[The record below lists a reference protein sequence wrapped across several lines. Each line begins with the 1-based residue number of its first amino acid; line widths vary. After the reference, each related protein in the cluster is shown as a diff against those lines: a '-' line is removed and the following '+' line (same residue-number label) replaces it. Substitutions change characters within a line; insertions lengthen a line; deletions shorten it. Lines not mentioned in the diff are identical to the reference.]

1 MKKGINIW
9 SFTSG
14 TLLDKFRLA
23 ADAGFEGV
31 EVAISDEGELGLDV
45 TKEKLLEIRKAA
57 NDLGLEIYSVCN
69 DLVWSNSLTSPDREE
84 RERAKR
90 FVRRQLEV
98 ASILGADTI
107 LIVPGCV
114 SASFAPNFGVVDYDV
129 AYELARES
137 ITELIPDAE
146 KYGVVIGVE
155 NVWNKF
161 LLSPL
166 EMRTFI
172 DSFDSPWV
180 QSYFDVGNVMLT
192 GYPEQWIK
200 ILGKRIKK
208 VHFKEFR
215 TAVGTLD
222 GFVDLLAGDVNW
234 NAVVAALESVGYDGW
249 VTGEMIPA
257 YAQHS
262 EQIIYN
268 TSNSI
273 DKILGRK

>member
-45 TKEKLLEIRKAA
+45 TKERLLEIRKAA

-114 SASFAPNFGVVDYDV
+114 SASFAPNFGVVDYEV

-166 EMRTFI
+166 EMRAFI
-172 DSFDSPWV
+172 DSFNSPWV

>member
-14 TLLDKFRLA
+14 TLLDKFKLA
-23 ADAGFEGV
+23 ADAGFDGV
-31 EVAISDEGELGLDV
+31 EVAIGDVGELGLDA
-45 TKEKLLEIRKAA
+45 KREDLLKIKKAA

-69 DLVWSNSLTSPDREE
+69 DLVWGNSLTSPDAEE
-84 RERAKR
+84 RERAKK

-129 AYELARES
+129 AYKLAQES
-137 ITELIPDAE
+137 IKELIPDAE

-166 EMRTFI
+166 EMRAFI
-172 DSFDSPWV
+172 DSFDSKWV

-215 TAVGTLD
+215 CNVGTLD

-234 NAVVAALESVGYDGW
+234 AAVVDALKAVGYDGW

-268 TSNSI
+268 TSNSM
-273 DKILGRK
+273 DKIIGRK

>member
-14 TLLDKFRLA
+14 TLLDKFKLA
-23 ADAGFEGV
+23 ADAGFDGI
-31 EVAISDEGELGLDV
+31 EVSIGETGELGLDV
-45 TKEKLLEIRKAA
+45 THEELLKIKKAA

-69 DLVWSNSLTSPDREE
+69 DMVWSNSLTSPDAEE
-84 RERAKR
+84 RERAKK

-114 SASFAPNFGVVDYDV
+114 SASFAPNFGVVDYEE
-129 AYELARES
+129 AYARATES
-137 ITELIPDAE
+137 IKELIPDAE

-166 EMRTFI
+166 EMRAFI
-172 DSFDSPWV
+172 DSFDSKWV

-192 GYPEQWIK
+192 GYPEQWIR

-215 TAVGTLD
+215 CNVGTLD

-234 NAVVAALESVGYDGW
+234 AAVVDALNAVGYDGW

-273 DKILGRK
+273 DKIIGRK

>member
-14 TLLDKFRLA
+14 TLLDKFKLA
-23 ADAGFEGV
+23 ADAGFDGI
-31 EVAISDEGELGLDV
+31 EVSISDVGELGLDA
-45 TKEKLLEIRKAA
+45 TKEDLLKIKKAA

-69 DLVWSNSLTSPDREE
+69 DLVWGNSLTSPDAEE
-84 RERAKR
+84 RERAKK

-114 SASFAPNFGVVDYDV
+114 SASFAPNFGIVDYDV
-129 AYELARES
+129 AYELAQES
-137 ITELIPDAE
+137 IKELIPDAE

-172 DSFDSPWV
+172 DSFNSKWV

-192 GYPEQWIK
+192 GYPEQWIR

-215 TAVGTLD
+215 CNVGNLD

-234 NAVVAALESVGYDGW
+234 AAVVDALNAVGYDGW

-268 TSNSI
+268 TSNSM
-273 DKILGRK
+273 DKIIGRK

>member
-14 TLLDKFRLA
+14 TLIDKFKLA
-23 ADAGFEGV
+23 ADAGFEGI
-31 EVAISDEGELGLDV
+31 EVSISDTGELGLDA
-45 TKEKLLEIRKAA
+45 TREDLLAIKKAA

-69 DLVWSNSLTSPDREE
+69 DLVWSNSLTSPDAEE
-84 RERAKR
+84 RERAKK

-107 LIVPGCV
+107 LIVPGVV
-114 SASFAPNFGVVDYDV
+114 SASFAPNFGIVDYDV
-129 AYELARES
+129 AYERAYES
-137 ITELIPDAE
+137 VKELIPDAE

-166 EMRTFI
+166 EMRDFI
-172 DSFDSPWV
+172 DKFDSPWV
-180 QSYFDVGNVMLT
+180 KSYFDVGNVMLT

-200 ILGKRIKK
+200 ILGSRIKK
-208 VHFKEFR
+208 IHFKEFR
-215 TAVGTLD
+215 CNVGNLD

-234 NAVVAALESVGYDGW
+234 NAVVDALDAIGYDGW

-268 TSNSI
+268 TSNSM
-273 DKILGRK
+273 DKILRRK

>member
-9 SFTSG
+9 SFTDG
-14 TLLDKFRLA
+14 TLLEKCKLA
-23 ADAGFEGV
+23 ADAGFEGI
-31 EVAISDEGELGLDV
+31 EVAISDTGELGLDV
-45 TKEKLLEIRKAA
+45 TREELLAIKKAV
-57 NDLGLEIYSVCN
+57 NDMGLEIYSVCN
-69 DLVWSNSLTSPDREE
+69 DLVWANSLTSPDAEE
-84 RERAKR
+84 RQRAKK
-90 FVRRQLEV
+90 FIRRQLEV
-98 ASILGADTI
+98 ASVLGADTI
-107 LIVPGCV
+107 LIVPGVV
-114 SASFAPNFGVVDYDV
+114 SASFAPQFGIVDYDV
-129 AYELARES
+129 AYERALES
-137 ITELIPDAE
+137 IRDLIPDAE

-166 EMRTFI
+166 EMRDFI
-172 DSFDSPWV
+172 DKLDSPFV
-180 QSYFDVGNVMLT
+180 QSYFDVGNVLLT

-234 NAVVAALESVGYDGW
+234 EAVVSALDAIGYDGW

-268 TSNSI
+268 TSGAM

>member
-14 TLLDKFRLA
+14 TLLDKFKLA
-23 ADAGFEGV
+23 ADAGFEGI
-31 EVAISDEGELGLDV
+31 EVAIGETGELGLEA
-45 TKEKLLEIRKAA
+45 TKEDLLKIRKAA

-69 DLVWSNSLTSPDREE
+69 DLVWNNSLTSPDAEE
-84 RERAKR
+84 RARAKK

-114 SASFAPNFGVVDYDV
+114 SASFAPNFGIVDYDV
-129 AYELARES
+129 AYELAYES
-137 ITELIPDAE
+137 VKELIPDAE

-166 EMRTFI
+166 EMRDFI
-172 DSFDSPWV
+172 DKFDSPWV

-215 TAVGTLD
+215 CNVGTLD

-234 NAVVAALESVGYDGW
+234 DAVMKTFEAVGYDGW

-273 DKILGRK
+273 DKIIGRK

>member
-14 TLLDKFRLA
+14 TLLDKFKLA
-23 ADAGFEGV
+23 ADAGFEGI
-31 EVAISDEGELGLDV
+31 EVAISDTGELGLDV
-45 TKEKLLEIRKAA
+45 THEELLKIKKAA

-69 DLVWSNSLTSPDREE
+69 DLVWGNSLTSPDPEE
-84 RERAKR
+84 RERAKK

-129 AYELARES
+129 AYDLACES
-137 ITELIPDAE
+137 IKDLIPDAE

-166 EMRTFI
+166 EMRAFV
-172 DSFDSPWV
+172 DSFNSPWV

-215 TAVGTLD
+215 CNVGNLD
-222 GFVDLLAGDVNW
+222 GFVDLLAGDVNYPE
-234 NAVVAALESVGYDGW
+234 VMKALEEIGYKGFL
-249 VTGEMIPA
+249 TIERECGANPA
-257 YAQHS
+257 GDIEIAANYLRK
-262 EQIIYN
+262 IIAEN
-268 TSNSI
+268 
-273 DKILGRK
+273 

>member
-9 SFTSG
+9 SFASG
-14 TLLDKFRLA
+14 TLLDKFKLA
-23 ADAGFEGV
+23 ADAGFDGI
-31 EVAISDEGELGLDV
+31 EVAISDTGELGLDV
-45 TKEKLLEIRKAA
+45 SKEELLKINKAA

-69 DLVWSNSLTSPDREE
+69 DLVWGNSLTSPDSEE
-84 RERAKR
+84 RERAKK

-129 AYELARES
+129 AYELAKES
-137 ITELIPDAE
+137 IKELIPDAE

-166 EMRTFI
+166 EMRDFI
-172 DSFDSPWV
+172 DSFESPWV

-215 TAVGTLD
+215 TNVGTLD

-234 NAVVAALESVGYDGW
+234 KAVMEAFEAVGYDGW

-268 TSNSI
+268 TSNSM
-273 DKILGRK
+273 DKIIGRK

>member
-57 NDLGLEIYSVCN
+57 NGLGLEIYSVCN

>member
-14 TLLDKFRLA
+14 TLLDKFKLA
-23 ADAGFEGV
+23 SDAGFEGI
-31 EVAISDEGELGLDV
+31 EVSISDVGELGLDV
-45 TKEKLLEIRKAA
+45 TKEQLLAIKKAA

-69 DLVWSNSLTSPDREE
+69 DLVWSNSLTSPDPEE
-84 RERAKR
+84 RERAKK

-98 ASILGADTI
+98 ASVLGADTI
-107 LIVPGCV
+107 LIVPGVV
-114 SASFAPNFGVVDYDV
+114 SASFAPNFGIVDYEV
-129 AYELARES
+129 AYERAYES
-137 ITELIPDAE
+137 IMDLIPDAE

-172 DSFDSPWV
+172 DKFDSPWV

-192 GYPEQWIK
+192 GYPEQWIR
-200 ILGKRIKK
+200 ILGNRIKK

-215 TAVGTLD
+215 CNVGNLD

-234 NAVVAALESVGYDGW
+234 EAVVDALNAVGYDGW

-273 DKILGRK
+273 DKILRRK

>member
-1 MKKGINIW
+1 M
-9 SFTSG
+9 
-14 TLLDKFRLA
+14 
-23 ADAGFEGV
+23 
-31 EVAISDEGELGLDV
+31 
-45 TKEKLLEIRKAA
+45 
-57 NDLGLEIYSVCN
+57 
-69 DLVWSNSLTSPDREE
+69 
-84 RERAKR
+84 
-90 FVRRQLEV
+90 RRQLEV

-114 SASFAPNFGVVDYDV
+114 NASFAPNFGIVDYDV
-129 AYELARES
+129 AYELATES
-137 ITELIPDAE
+137 IKDLIPDAE

-166 EMRTFI
+166 EMRSFI

-215 TAVGTLD
+215 CNVGTLD

-234 NAVVAALESVGYDGW
+234 AAVVDALNAVGYDGW

-273 DKILGRK
+273 DKIIGRK

>member
-14 TLLDKFRLA
+14 TLLDKFKLA
-23 ADAGFEGV
+23 ADAGFDGI
-31 EVAISDEGELGLDV
+31 EVAIGETGELGLEA
-45 TKEKLLEIRKAA
+45 TKEDLLKIRKAA

-69 DLVWSNSLTSPDREE
+69 DLVWTNSLTSPDAEE
-84 RERAKR
+84 RERAKK

-114 SASFAPNFGVVDYDV
+114 SASFAPNFGIVDYDV
-129 AYELARES
+129 AYELAYES
-137 ITELIPDAE
+137 VKELIPDAE

-166 EMRTFI
+166 EMRDFI
-172 DSFDSPWV
+172 DKFDSPWV

-200 ILGKRIKK
+200 ILGKRIRK

-215 TAVGTLD
+215 CNVGTLD

-234 NAVVAALESVGYDGW
+234 DAVMKAFEAVGYDGW

-273 DKILGRK
+273 DKIIGRK

>member
-14 TLLDKFRLA
+14 TLLDKFKLA
-23 ADAGFEGV
+23 ADAGFDGV
-31 EVAISDEGELGLDV
+31 EVAIGETGELGLDA
-45 TKEKLLEIRKAA
+45 TKEDLLKIKKAA

-69 DLVWSNSLTSPDREE
+69 DLVWSNSLTSPDAEE
-84 RERAKR
+84 RERAKK

-129 AYELARES
+129 AYELAQES
-137 ITELIPDAE
+137 IKDLIADAE

-172 DSFDSPWV
+172 DSFDSKWV

-215 TAVGTLD
+215 CNVGTLD

-234 NAVVAALESVGYDGW
+234 AAVVDALNAVGYDGW

-273 DKILGRK
+273 DKIIRRK